1 MPIKLLMP
9 ALSPTMEAGTLAKWL
24 VGEGDSVSAGDLLAE
39 IETDK
44 AVMEFEA
51 VDEGTIA
58 RILVPEGTENV
69 AVNSPIAILAE
80 DDEEISDDVLD
91 DVSTPQHSESESE
104 PVPPTSLPAGPGTVE
119 RARGDVSASRDRPRS
134 DTQPTAG
141 ETRAGRIIASP
152 LAKKLAKAR
161 GIDLASVKGTGHH
174 GRIVKRDIEG
184 FAPQPD
190 KVAAEPAVP
199 DTRARPPEPLGHAAR
214 EDVLA
219 AYRDRAH
226 TEIGLDG
233 MRKTVAARLTE
244 AKQTIPHF
252 YLRRKVVIDR
262 LLELRSDI
270 NSGLEHRGIRVS
282 VNDFII
288 KACAE
293 SLQDMPECNTIW
305 AGDGI
310 VRFDASD
317 VAVAVAVEGGLFTPL
332 IRDCETMK
340 LSAISETMKD
350 LAARARNRK
359 LAPEEYTGGS
369 CTISNLGMFGIDSFD
384 AVINPPHSFI
394 LAIGAGRRNPVITSD
409 DSFEVATVM
418 DVTMSVD
425 HRAIDGALGARFLEV
440 FTGYLENPATLL
452 V

>member
-24 VGEGDSVSAGDLLAE
+24 VEEGDSVSAGDLLAE

-69 AVNSPIAILAE
+69 AVNSAIAILAE
-80 DDEEISDDVLD
+80 DDEQISDAVLD
-91 DVSTPQHSESESE
+91 DITALRRSESD
-104 PVPPTSLPAGPGTVE
+104 PDPQTSLRAGPGTDE
-119 RARGDVSASRDRPRS
+119 RARGDASAARDRPRT
-134 DTQPTAG
+134 DTQPAAG
-141 ETRAGRIIASP
+141 EIGAGRIIASP
-152 LAKKLAKAR
+152 LARKLAKAR
-161 GIDLASVKGTGHH
+161 GIDLASVTGTGHH
-174 GRIVKRDIEG
+174 GRIIKRDIEG
-184 FAPQPD
+184 FTQQPD
-190 KVAAEPAVP
+190 KVVAKPAAP
-199 DTRARPPEPLGHAAR
+199 DARARPAEPLGLAAR
-214 EDVLA
+214 EDMLA
-219 AYRDRAH
+219 AYRDRPH
-226 TEIGLDG
+226 NEFGLDG
-233 MRKTVAARLTE
+233 MKKTVAARLTE

-252 YLRRKVVIDR
+252 YLRRKVLIDR

-288 KACAE
+288 KACAD
-293 SLQDMPECNTIW
+293 SLQDMPECNAIW
-305 AGDGI
+305 AGDRI

-317 VAVAVAVEGGLFTPL
+317 VAVAVAVEGGLFTPV
-332 IRDCETMK
+332 IRDCETMR

-350 LAARARNRK
+350 LAERARDRK
-359 LAPEEYTGGS
+359 LAPEEYAGGS
-369 CTISNLGMFGIDSFD
+369 CTISNLGMFGVDSFD

-394 LAIGAGRRNPVITSD
+394 LAIGAGRRSPVITSD
-409 DSFEVATVM
+409 DSFATATVM
-418 DVTMSVD
+418 EVTMSVD
-425 HRAIDGALGARFLEV
+425 HRTIDGAVGARFLEV

>member
-58 RILVPEGTENV
+58 RILVPEGAENV

-80 DDEEISDDVLD
+80 DDEEISDAVLD
-91 DVSTPQHSESESE
+91 DVSTLQHSEPE
-104 PVPPTSLPAGPGTVE
+104 PVPPTSLPAVPGTDE
-119 RARGDVSASRDRPRS
+119 RARGDDSASRDRLRT
-134 DTQPTAG
+134 DTQPAAG
-141 ETRAGRIIASP
+141 GTLAGRIIASP
-152 LAKKLAKAR
+152 LARKLAKAR

-184 FAPQPD
+184 FTPRPD
-190 KVAAEPAVP
+190 DVKAEPAVP
-199 DTRARPPEPLGHAAR
+199 DTRARPPEPLGLAAR

-282 VNDFII
+282 VNDLII

-293 SLQDMPECNTIW
+293 SLQDMPECNAIW
-305 AGDGI
+305 AGDRI

-317 VAVAVAVEGGLFTPL
+317 VAVAVAVEGGLLTPV
-332 IRDCETMK
+332 IRDCESLK

-394 LAIGAGRRNPVITSD
+394 LAIGAGRRSPVITGD
-409 DSFEVATVM
+409 DSFEAATVM

-425 HRAIDGALGARFLEV
+425 HRTIDGALGARFLEV

>member
-9 ALSPTMEAGTLAKWL
+9 ALSPTMDAGTLAKWL
-24 VGEGDSVSAGDLLAE
+24 VEEGDSVSAGDLLAE

-80 DDEEISDDVLD
+80 DDEEISDAVLD
-91 DVSTPQHSESESE
+91 DVSALQHSESE
-104 PVPPTSLPAGPGTVE
+104 PVPATSLPEGPGMDE
-119 RARGDVSASRDRPRS
+119 RARGDVSASRDQPRT
-134 DTQPTAG
+134 DTQPAAG

-152 LAKKLAKAR
+152 LAWKLAKAR

-184 FAPQPD
+184 FSQPPD
-190 KVAAEPAVP
+190 KDEAKPAVS
-199 DTRARPPEPLGHAAR
+199 DGRARPPEPLGLAPR

-244 AKQTIPHF
+244 AKLTIPHF
-252 YLRRKVVIDR
+252 YLRRKVLIDR

-288 KACAE
+288 KACAD
-293 SLQDMPECNTIW
+293 SLQDMPECNAIW
-305 AGDGI
+305 AGDRI
-310 VRFDASD
+310 VRFGASD
-317 VAVAVAVEGGLFTPL
+317 VAVAVAVEGGLFTPV

-350 LAARARNRK
+350 LAERARNRK
-359 LAPEEYTGGS
+359 LAPEEYAGGS

-394 LAIGAGRRNPVITSD
+394 LAIGAGRRSPVITSD
-409 DSFEVATVM
+409 DSFEAATVM
-418 DVTMSVD
+418 EVTMSVD
-425 HRAIDGALGARFLEV
+425 HRTIDGALGARFLEV
-440 FTGYLENPATLL
+440 FTAYLENPATLL

>member
-24 VGEGDSVSAGDLLAE
+24 VDEGDSVSAGDLLAE

-58 RILVPEGTENV
+58 RILVPEGAENV

-80 DDEEISDDVLD
+80 DDEEISDAVLD
-91 DVSTPQHSESESE
+91 DVMTLQHTEPE
-104 PVPPTSLPAGPGTVE
+104 PVPQTSLPAGPGLDE
-119 RARGDVSASRDRPRS
+119 RARGDVSASRDRPRT
-134 DTQPTAG
+134 DTQPSAG
-141 ETRAGRIIASP
+141 KSRAGRIIASP
-152 LAKKLAKAR
+152 LARKIAKAR

-174 GRIVKRDIEG
+174 GRIIKRDIDG
-184 FAPQPD
+184 FTPQPD
-190 KVAAEPAVP
+190 KVEAKPAALDA
-199 DTRARPPEPLGHAAR
+199 RARPPEPLKLTAR
-214 EDVLA
+214 EDLLA

-226 TEIGLDG
+226 TEIDLDG
-233 MRKTVAARLTE
+233 MRKTVAARLSE

-262 LLELRSDI
+262 LLKLRSDI

-282 VNDFII
+282 VNDFVI
-288 KACAE
+288 KACAD
-293 SLQDMPECNTIW
+293 SLQDVPECNAIW
-305 AGDGI
+305 AGDRI

-317 VAVAVAVEGGLFTPL
+317 VAVAVAVDGGLFTPVL
-332 IRDCETMK
+332 RDCETMK

-359 LAPEEYTGGS
+359 LVPEEYAGGS

-394 LAIGAGRRNPVITSD
+394 LAIGAGRRSPVVTSD
-409 DSFEVATVM
+409 DSFEAATVM
-418 DVTMSVD
+418 EVTMSVD

-440 FTGYLENPATLL
+440 FTGHLENPATLL

>member
-24 VGEGDSVSAGDLLAE
+24 VEEGDSVSAGDLLAE

-69 AVNSPIAILAE
+69 AVNSAIAILAE
-80 DDEEISDDVLD
+80 DDEQISDAVLD
-91 DVSTPQHSESESE
+91 DETALQFSESD
-104 PVPPTSLPAGPGTVE
+104 PVPQTPLPADPGMDE
-119 RARGDVSASRDRPRS
+119 RANGDDSAARDRPRT
-134 DTQPTAG
+134 DTQPAGG

-152 LAKKLAKAR
+152 LARKLARAR

-174 GRIVKRDIEG
+174 GRIIKRDIEG
-184 FAPQPD
+184 FEQQPD
-190 KVAAEPAVP
+190 KVEAKPAVS
-199 DTRARPPEPLGHAAR
+199 DARARPPEPFGIAAR
-214 EDVLA
+214 KDVLS
-219 AYRDRAH
+219 AYRDRSH
-226 TEIGLDG
+226 TEFGLDG
-233 MRKTVAARLTE
+233 MRKTVAAKLTE

-252 YLRRKVVIDR
+252 YLRRKVSIDR
-262 LLELRSDI
+262 LIDLRSDI

-288 KACAE
+288 KACAD
-293 SLQDMPECNTIW
+293 SLQDMPECNAIW
-305 AGDGI
+305 AGDRI

-317 VAVAVAVEGGLFTPL
+317 VAVAVAVEGGLLTPV

-340 LSAISETMKD
+340 LSAISEMMKD
-350 LAARARNRK
+350 LAKRARNRK

-394 LAIGAGRRNPVITSD
+394 LAIGAGRRCPVIASD
-409 DSFEVATVM
+409 DSFEAATVM
-418 DVTMSVD
+418 EVTMSVD

>member
-24 VGEGDSVSAGDLLAE
+24 VEEGDSVSTGDLLAE

-69 AVNSPIAILAE
+69 AVNSAIAILAE
-80 DDEEISDDVLD
+80 DDEEISDAVLD
-91 DVSTPQHSESESE
+91 DVGALQRSESD
-104 PVPPTSLPAGPGTVE
+104 PVPQPSLPAGPGMDE
-119 RARGDVSASRDRPRS
+119 RARGGVSATRDRPRT
-134 DTQPTAG
+134 DTQPAAG
-141 ETRAGRIIASP
+141 ESRAGRIIASP
-152 LAKKLAKAR
+152 LARKLAKAR

-174 GRIVKRDIEG
+174 GRIIKRDIEG
-184 FAPQPD
+184 FTRQPD
-190 KVAAEPAVP
+190 KVEAKPA
-199 DTRARPPEPLGHAAR
+199 DSDARARPPEPLGLSVR

-219 AYRDRAH
+219 AYRDRPH

-233 MRKTVAARLTE
+233 MRKTVAARLIE

-252 YLRRKVVIDR
+252 YLRRKVSIDR

-270 NSGLEHRGIRVS
+270 NSGLEHKGIRVS
-282 VNDFII
+282 VNDLII
-288 KACAE
+288 KACAD
-293 SLQDMPECNTIW
+293 SLQDMPECNAIW
-305 AGDGI
+305 AGDRI

-317 VAVAVAVEGGLFTPL
+317 VAVAVAVEGGLFTPV

-350 LAARARNRK
+350 LAERARSRK
-359 LAPEEYTGGS
+359 LAPEEYAGGS

-394 LAIGAGRRNPVITSD
+394 LAIGAGRRRPVISSD
-409 DSFEVATVM
+409 DSFEAATVM
-418 DVTMSVD
+418 EVTMSVD